1 MNMFASSFNLGF
13 VQPVDLSGEI
23 VGQALAPFVM
33 IPSWLD
39 GWLAQNE
46 ARKKERAL
54 FQVGGGRGKE
64 I

>member
-1 MNMFASSFNLGF
+1 MNVFERSFNLGPL
-13 VQPVDLSGEI
+13 QPVDLSCEI
-23 VGQALAPFVM
+23 LGQALAPFVM

-46 ARKKERAL
+46 ARKKEKAL

-64 I
+64 R